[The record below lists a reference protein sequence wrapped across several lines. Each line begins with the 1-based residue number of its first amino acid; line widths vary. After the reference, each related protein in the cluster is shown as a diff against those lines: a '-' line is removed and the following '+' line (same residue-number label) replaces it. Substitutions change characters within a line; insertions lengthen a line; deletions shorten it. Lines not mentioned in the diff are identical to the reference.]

1 MRKYVPATAANGIAM
16 YATVVP
22 ALWLLLVK
30 PGIET
35 LVAVIAGVAGCVIV
49 VVVVDEVG
57 VGNITAGVVVVAGV
71 TVAVIDVPGTVVIV
85 VKVAGTVVIVV
96 RVGGIVVVM
105 KVVGAVV
112 VVLTVGQDG
121 DIKPHICAN
130 AEVERVPDKNNRKAS
145 LGKENWNIASIPF
158 QHILAD
164 TENRKWTNG

>member
-35 LVAVIAGVAGCVIV
+35 LVVVTAGAAGCVIV
-49 VVVVDEVG
+49 VDEVE
-57 VGNITAGVVVVAGV
+57 VGNATAGVVVVAGV
-71 TVAVIDVPGTVVIV
+71 TVAVIEVPGTGVTV

-96 RVGGIVVVM
+96 KVGGIVVVM